1 MYGRKLKCCNP
12 VKNPWMTILNKT
24 NSPPKWN
31 CLTVSVDLVI
41 PKKWLSSRCMQFNSN
56 VLSKSIPICF
66 PSHDTQMCFPNK
78 FQSAFKI
85 MTLKKVLSKSIS
97 ICFPIQF
104 QSAFQIMTLKCA
116 FKINYNLLSSS
127 WSSNLLSSSIPICFP
142 VQFQSAFCQNSLY
155 LSSN

>member
-66 PSHDTQMCFPNK
+66 PSHDTQVCFPN
-78 FQSAFKI
+78 
-85 MTLKKVLSKSIS
+85 
-97 ICFPIQF
+97 QF
-104 QSAFQIMTLKCA
+104 QSAFQ
-116 FKINYNLLSSS
+116 FN
-127 WSSNLLSSSIPICFP
+127 SNLLSKSWHSNVLSKSIIICFP
-142 VQFQSAFCQNSLY
+142 VHEVQICFPVRFQSAFQFNSNL
-155 LSSN
+155 LSVKIHYIWALINKI